1 MTERSV
7 ASLAA
12 TKLSPPT
19 LPSRLVSRPRLDALL
34 DASLAEQ
41 IKLVLASAPAGSGK
55 STLLASWLAA
65 RPESSAWF
73 QVERTDSDPT
83 RFWVH
88 VAEAVAGVYPA
99 VSTTLEPLI
108 VGSTGDS
115 QLVVT
120 ALVNELAARSEPLIL
135 VIDDYHLIENPS
147 IHEGMERLI
156 ELCPPSATIVL
167 STRVDPPFRLGR
179 LRVRNQ
185 ITEIRSTDVRF
196 ETAEAAGLLSP
207 GPVDERLVERLVG
220 RTEGWA
226 AGLVLAGLSL
236 QRAPDPEQFIDA
248 FHGDDQLVVDYMT
261 DEFLAGESD
270 EQRRRLLETSV
281 LEQFNGA
288 LVDAVTGTTGGPQW
302 LLDTATAN
310 QLLISLDRTGTW
322 FRYHH
327 LLRDLLRLEAQQT
340 FPERHGEL
348 HQRAANWFEA
358 EGDDRHAVHHHLAA
372 GNHRAAIRL
381 MYRLGP
387 QLIADSQIDTLRD
400 ILSTIGEPA
409 KTDPV
414 CALSWGWCDYIG
426 GQYARAAEWVAIT
439 HDVASAE
446 FDPIITAPLRMNL
459 SLAQGDVG
467 SALALAR
474 EVEADNH
481 STARR
486 PELATTTGGAFM
498 WAGQHTHAADMLDI
512 AVAKSVATRFR
523 STHVLARIHQAV
535 NAFDATGSTAEAS
548 TALSTAAELGMSTYH
563 RLAPAYAIRGRSSP
577 DKAQAQGDAM
587 HAVEMARKA
596 PGHLALAFVLTTC
609 GDTLLELGDSSGEA
623 LLAEARTVIDRCP
636 DPGISGRYLA
646 RIESKHSM
654 AIERST
660 PVDALVEQLTERE
673 TAVLRYL
680 PTTLSQRDIGA
691 ELYVSPNTVKTHC
704 AAIYRKLGVRDRKA
718 AVQAARDLG
727 LL

>member
-1 MTERSV
+1 MAQGGVT
-7 ASLAA
+7 SLAA
-12 TKLSPPT
+12 TKLTPPT
-19 LPSRLVSRPRLDALL
+19 LPSRLVPRLRLDALL
-34 DASLAEQ
+34 DASLADHV
-41 IKLVLASAPAGSGK
+41 KLVLASAPAGSGK

-65 RPESSAWF
+65 RPESSAWL

-83 RFWVH
+83 RFWVYL
-88 VAEAVAGVYPA
+88 VEAVARVHPTFSA
-99 VSTTLEPLI
+99 TLEPLI
-108 VGSTGDS
+108 VGAGDDS

-120 ALVNELAARSEPLIL
+120 AMVNELATLPEPLIL

-156 ELCPPSATIVL
+156 ELSPPSVTIVL

-185 ITEIRSTDVRF
+185 ISEIRSSDVRF
-196 ETAEAAGLLSP
+196 EPAEAAELLSP
-207 GPVDERLVERLVG
+207 EPVDERMVERLVG

-236 QRAPDPEQFIDA
+236 QRAPDSERFVDA

-261 DEFLAGESD
+261 EEFLAGESD

-288 LVDAVTGTTGGPQW
+288 LVDAVTGSTGGSQW
-302 LLDTATAN
+302 LLDTAKAN

-327 LLRDLLRLEAQQT
+327 LFRDLLRLEAQQAL
-340 FPERHGEL
+340 PGRLGEL
-348 HQRAANWFEA
+348 HQRAADWFEA
-358 EGDDRHAVHHHLAA
+358 EDDARHAVVHHLAA

-381 MYRLGP
+381 MYRLAP
-387 QLIADSQIDTLRD
+387 QLIADSQIDTLRS
-400 ILSTIGEPA
+400 ILEDIGEPA
-409 KTDPV
+409 KCDPV
-414 CALSWGWCDYIG
+414 CALSWGWCDYIRG
-426 GQYARAAEWVAIT
+426 HYARAAEWVAIT

-474 EVEADNH
+474 EVEVDNH

-498 WAGQHTHAADMLDI
+498 WAGQHAQAADMLDI

-523 STHVLARIHQAV
+523 STHVLARIHQAI

-548 TALSTAAELGMSTYH
+548 TALATASELGMSTYH
-563 RLAPAYAIRGRSSP
+563 RLAPAYAIRGRSSS
-577 DKAQAQGDAM
+577 DEAQAHGDAT

-609 GDTLLELGDSSGEA
+609 ADTLLDLDDPAGQA
-623 LLAEARTVIDRCP
+623 LLVEARTVIDRCP
-636 DPGISGRYLA
+636 DPGIAGRYLA
-646 RIESKHSM
+646 RIESKHAM
-654 AIERST
+654 AAST

-680 PTTLSQRDIGA
+680 PTTLSQRDISA

-704 AAIYRKLGVRDRKA
+704 AAIYRKLGVGDRKA
-718 AVQAARDLG
+718 AVQRARDLG